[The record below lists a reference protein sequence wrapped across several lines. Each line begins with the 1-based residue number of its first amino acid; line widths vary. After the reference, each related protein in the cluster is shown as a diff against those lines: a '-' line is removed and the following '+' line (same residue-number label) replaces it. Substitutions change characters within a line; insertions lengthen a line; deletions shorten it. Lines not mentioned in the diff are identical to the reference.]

1 MDSFTNYY
9 NLLPTELSA
18 AVIIINL
25 FITLLLEVAIVYIY
39 RKTRHG
45 LSYSESFVFTLI
57 MIGVLGC
64 SIMMIVQNNIVGAF
78 ALLGAFSLI
87 RFRTILKE
95 SSDIAFVLFSL
106 ATGVAV
112 GTNHYALAFIT
123 VIFLAAAIYVLRK
136 WGFGSVSDNFDF
148 LLILKADSSFAPTKL
163 DQVFKDTAR
172 GIELLHRKQ
181 HGNQPVEYAYTL
193 RLKSSAD
200 VHAIADSIKKIPS
213 ITQFELLTGKSTAE
227 Y

>member
-25 FITLLLEVAIVYIY
+25 LITLLLEVAIVYIY

-106 ATGVAV
+106 A
-112 GTNHYALAFIT
+112 N
-123 VIFLAAAIYVLRK
+123 
-136 WGFGSVSDNFDF
+136 
-148 LLILKADSSFAPTKL
+148 
-163 DQVFKDTAR
+163 
-172 GIELLHRKQ
+172 
-181 HGNQPVEYAYTL
+181 
-193 RLKSSAD
+193 
-200 VHAIADSIKKIPS
+200 
-213 ITQFELLTGKSTAE
+213 
-227 Y
+227 

>member
-1 MDSFTNYY
+1 MDFNYY
-9 NLLPTELSA
+9 NILSTELSA
-18 AVIIINL
+18 ALIVINL
-25 FITLLLEVAIVYIY
+25 LVTLALEACIVFIY
-39 RKTRHG
+39 RRTRHG

-57 MIGVLGC
+57 MIGVLGA

-112 GTNHYALAFIT
+112 GTGHYTLAIIT
-123 VIFLAAAIYVLRK
+123 VIFLGIAIYVMRRF
-136 WGFGSVSDNFDF
+136 GFGSVTDNYDF
-148 LLILKADSSFAPTKL
+148 LLILRASSAFDPAVLAPVFAEYGK
-163 DQVFKDTAR
+163 
-172 GIELLHRKQ
+172 GHELLSAKHRE
-181 HGNQPVEYAYTL
+181 GSAEYAYTIKLKKSTDVTPLSARL
-193 RLKSSAD
+193 RALAG
-200 VHAIADSIKKIPS
+200 V
-213 ITQFELLTGKSTAE
+213 TTFELLTGKSTAE